1 MRPNLAKQRLRRGET
16 LVNGWCAIPSAFA
29 AETMAH
35 QGWDLLT
42 VDLQHGLVDYQV
54 ATTMLQA
61 ISTTAATPMVRVP
74 WLEPG
79 IIMKVLDAGA
89 YGIIC
94 PMINTAEQ
102 ARRLVE
108 CCLYPP
114 RGTRSFGP
122 VRALLYGGQDYFDG
136 ANDELLILAMI
147 ETREGLD
154 NLEAIAAVEGLSGL
168 YVGPSDLSISLGFPP
183 GFDRTEP
190 AMVADIGRIAAV
202 ARAHGLI
209 AGLHCGTP
217 AYGRRAAAEQ
227 GFGLITLSSDAR
239 MIAAQSRALLTEM
252 RT

>member
-1 MRPNLAKQRLRRGET
+1 VRPNLAKQRLQQGET
-16 LVNGWCAIPSAFA
+16 LVNGWCAIPAAFA

-42 VDLQHGLVDYQV
+42 VDLQHGLVDYQA
-54 ATTMLQA
+54 ATGMLQA
-61 ISTTAATPMVRVP
+61 ISTTATTPMVRVP

-79 IIMKVLDAGA
+79 IIMKALDAGA

-94 PMINTAEQ
+94 PMISTADQ

-114 RGTRSFGP
+114 RGQRSFGP
-122 VRALLYGGQDYFDG
+122 IRALLYGGPDYFDG
-136 ANDELLILAMI
+136 ADEALLILAMI

-154 NLEAIAAVEGLSGL
+154 NLEAIAAVPGLSGL

-190 AMVADIGRIAAV
+190 ALVAEIARISAT

-209 AGLHCGTP
+209 AGIHCGAP
-217 AYGRRAAAEQ
+217 AYARRMAAEH
-227 GFGLITLSSDAR
+227 GFQLLTLSSDAR
-239 MIAAQSRALLTEM
+239 MIAAQSKALLAEM
-252 RT
+252 RA